1 MLPST
6 KLRLGAPSQRR
17 APPPSPDKENPPP
30 RKRPAP
36 VDLSAFAFDRTRRP
50 RAEAAS
56 PPPRRPFQQF
66 ERGMPPASPVARR
79 RQPPFAQFRY
89 SLSPGNEDSQS
100 QGM

>member
-50 RAEAAS
+50 RADKPAS

-89 SLSPGNEDSQS
+89 SLGEEDSQS
-100 QGM
+100 PGA

>member
-36 VDLSAFAFDRTRRP
+36 VDLSAFAFDRNRRP
-50 RAEAAS
+50 RAAEAS

-79 RQPPFAQFRY
+79 PTTFAQFRY
-89 SLSPGNEDSQS
+89 SLSGNEDSQS
-100 QGM
+100 PGK

>member
-17 APPPSPDKENPPP
+17 APPPSPDKENPL

-36 VDLSAFAFDRTRRP
+36 VDLSAFAFDRK
-50 RAEAAS
+50 RAAKPAS

-79 RQPPFAQFRY
+79 QPSFAQFRY
-89 SLSPGNEDSQS
+89 SLSGNEDSQEP
-100 QGM
+100 

>member
-17 APPPSPDKENPPP
+17 APPPSPDKENPP

-36 VDLSAFAFDRTRRP
+36 VDLSAFAFDRK
-50 RAEAAS
+50 RAAKPAS

-79 RQPPFAQFRY
+79 QPSFAQFRY
-89 SLSPGNEDSQS
+89 SLSGNEDSQEP
-100 QGM
+100 

>member
-50 RAEAAS
+50 RADKPAS

-79 RQPPFAQFRY
+79 QPSFAQFRY
-89 SLSPGNEDSQS
+89 SLSGNEDSQS
-100 QGM
+100 PGK

>member
-36 VDLSAFAFDRTRRP
+36 VDLSAFAYDRTRRP
-50 RAEAAS
+50 RAEATS

-79 RQPPFAQFRY
+79 RQQPFSRFRY
-89 SLSPGNEDSQS
+89 SLGEEDSQS
-100 QGM
+100 PGT

>member
-30 RKRPAP
+30 KKRPAP
-36 VDLSAFAFDRTRRP
+36 VDLSAFAFDRK
-50 RAEAAS
+50 RAAPPAS
-56 PPPRRPFQQF
+56 PPRRRPFQQF

-79 RQPPFAQFRY
+79 QPSFAQFRY
-89 SLSPGNEDSQS
+89 SLSGNEDSQS
-100 QGM
+100 PGK

>member
-17 APPPSPDKENPPP
+17 APPPPSPDKENPPP

-50 RAEAAS
+50 RAES

-79 RQPPFAQFRY
+79 RQQPFAQFRY
-89 SLSPGNEDSQS
+89 SLSPGAEDSQT
-100 QGM
+100 